1 MEKWKEIEGYEGHYE
16 VSDQGRVR
24 SLPRVQKNKR
34 GQVRNYGGKLLGEE
48 GFGYA
53 DKFGYRSVILCVN
66 SKQVRYKIHRLVA
79 YAFIRKLKDEDVVM
93 HLNDVTSDN
102 RAANLEIGSQSENIR
117 DCITKGRFNSG
128 VRNREKTHCPRG
140 HLFKVENLRV
150 ADHRNGK
157 RACLS
162 CHRALTK
169 VYDHKRRYGVDLSE
183 SIQEIADS
191 YYDALE
197 PVAPT
202 VVQHINE
209 QIAYAE
215 LGEER
220 PAREAVLARRKRI
233 GERHNKEH
241 A

>member
-1 MEKWKEIEGYEGHYE
+1 MERWKPIDGYDGYYE

-34 GQVRNYGGKLLGEE
+34 GQVRNYSGKLLGEE

-53 DKFGYRSVILCVN
+53 DKFGYRSVILCVD

-79 YAFIRKLKDEDVVM
+79 NAFIQKLNDEDVVM

-102 RAANLEIGSQSENIR
+102 RAANLEVGSQSENIK

-128 VRNREKTHCPRG
+128 ARNREKTHCSRG

-150 ADHRNGK
+150 ADYRNGK

-169 VYDHKRRYGVDLSE
+169 VSDHKRRYGVDMSE
-183 SIQEIADS
+183 SLQEIADS
-191 YYDALE
+191 YYDALH

-202 VVQHINE
+202 IFNE
-209 QIAYAE
+209 VAKNI
-215 LGEER
+215 
-220 PAREAVLARRKRI
+220 
-233 GERHNKEH
+233 
-241 A
+241 

>member
-1 MEKWKEIEGYEGHYE
+1 MERWKPIDGYEGYYE

-24 SLPRVQKNKR
+24 SLDRVQKNKR
-34 GQVRNYGGKLLGEE
+34 GQVCNYSGKLLGEE

-53 DKFGYRSVILCVN
+53 DRFGYRSVILCVN
-66 SKQVRYKIHRLVA
+66 AKQVRYKIHRLVVN
-79 YAFIRKLKDEDVVM
+79 AFIQKLEDEDVVM

-102 RAANLEIGSQSENIR
+102 RAINLEVGSQSENIR

-140 HLFKVENLRV
+140 HLFKVENLCV
-150 ADHRNGK
+150 ADYRNGK

-169 VYDHKRRYGVDLSE
+169 VHDHKRRYGVDLSE

-202 VVQHINE
+202 ITNHIRQ
-209 QIAYAE
+209 QIE
-215 LGEER
+215 T
-220 PAREAVLARRKRI
+220 
-233 GERHNKEH
+233 N
-241 A
+241 